1 MCRFCPLFLAN
12 LLGSLVLRT
21 GLTFGGDPPVR
32 RPTAYLLSAS
42 EHVSC
47 PRGMPPWSVPTA
59 SCLRLCFLSLP
70 PSTQDFSLWRC
81 DCLLPSGPPGPLAQA
96 FTVSPGACW
105 SPHLPLWS
113 LLHGQQCRVPE
124 KRLVIAFL
132 CSSIF
137 AGFRFPRVPPELTGP
152 PGRSHCPPLPA
163 SRHCL
168 ALTRSFVSMPGL
180 PSRLNALP
188 LPRPCDSRL
197 LPRAAELS
205 SPLARS
211 GCSTWLFNK

>member
-32 RPTAYLLSAS
+32 WPTAYLLSAS

-163 SRHCL
+163 SRRCL
-168 ALTRSFVSMPGL
+168 ALTRSFVSVPGL
-180 PSRLNALP
+180 PSHLNALP